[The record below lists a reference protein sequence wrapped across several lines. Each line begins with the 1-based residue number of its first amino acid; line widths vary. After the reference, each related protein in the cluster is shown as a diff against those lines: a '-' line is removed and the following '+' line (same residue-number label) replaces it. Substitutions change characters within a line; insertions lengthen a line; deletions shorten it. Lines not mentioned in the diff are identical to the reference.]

1 MDKLRFLGPLLL
13 TLENCKL
20 LRFRLLKRKK
30 METFVLREL
39 SSTATLRIVNYL
51 VLTGELS
58 IPIVFVTLEID

>member
-1 MDKLRFLGPLLL
+1 
-13 TLENCKL
+13 
-20 LRFRLLKRKK
+20 

-58 IPIVFVTLEID
+58 ILIVFVTLEID

>member
-1 MDKLRFLGPLLL
+1 MDKLRFLGPLLF

-20 LRFRLLKRKK
+20 LRFILLKRKK

-58 IPIVFVTLEID
+58 ILIVFVTLEID